1 MSTAH
6 LQHEMED
13 SEEKRELC
21 LHCALP
27 DCIGCLE
34 SKAGQEAASIKN
46 AEALAAV
53 EKMWWDGYTDKEI
66 AAAIDR
72 AEHRVYAMRRRLGL
86 SPCNPPG
93 FRARV

>member
-13 SEEKRELC
+13 SEEKREMC
-21 LHCALP
+21 LHCAYP
-27 DCIGCLE
+27 DCIGCLD
-34 SKAGQEAASIKN
+34 SRAGEEAAATRHARIRGT
-46 AEALAAV
+46 V

-66 AAAIDR
+66 ATAIDCTG
-72 AEHRVYAMRRRLGL
+72 HRVYAVRKSLGL
-86 SPCNPPG
+86 EPCNPPG